1 MTGAPIWRLEW
12 RLALRRRRLFVL
24 NLAIPLVLVLPLA
37 LGSAPPF
44 HAAAAYAVLFV
55 LFGVFGSAIPL
66 IRDGEGGLLRR
77 MLLAG
82 APEARILGERV
93 LAGAVLDTL
102 QLLPALGV
110 ILAVG
115 RAPGAA
121 WFVAPSVLLLTLL
134 AANLIGVWV
143 AALARSLA
151 EGALFA
157 AVVALF
163 LLHGSGVFRTAR
175 EGTVGALLQETLPF
189 GPLHQTL
196 LAAAG
201 GGPPPSIGW
210 SLLVPAVGSMLILGL
225 TLFFA
230 GILLERVA
238 PGVRGDGR
246 GG

>member
-1 MTGAPIWRLEW
+1 VTGAPVWRLEW

-37 LGSAPPF
+37 LGGAPPF

-82 APEARILGERV
+82 APETRILGERT
-93 LAGAVLDTL
+93 LAGAALDCL

-115 RAPGAA
+115 RVRGGVWLLAP
-121 WFVAPSVLLLTLL
+121 FVLLLTLL

-163 LLHGSGVFRTAR
+163 LLHGSGVFRTAP
-175 EGTVGALLQETLPF
+175 EGTAGAVLQDILPF
-189 GPLHQTL
+189 GPLHRTL
-196 LAAAG
+196 LAATG
-201 GGPPPSIGW
+201 GGPAPSAGW
-210 SLLVPAVGSMLILGL
+210 SLLVPAAGSLVILML
-225 TLFFA
+225 TLRFA
-230 GILLERVA
+230 GVLLERVA
-238 PGVRGDGR
+238 PGGR
-246 GG
+246 GSGR

>member
-1 MTGAPIWRLEW
+1 VTGATIWRLEW
-12 RLALRRRRLFVL
+12 RLAFRRRRLFVL
-24 NLAIPLVLVLPLA
+24 NLAIPLALVLPLS
-37 LGSAPPF
+37 LSGAPPF

-55 LFGVFGSAIPL
+55 LFGVFGSTIPL
-66 IRDGEGGLLRR
+66 IRDGERGLLRR

-82 APEARILGERV
+82 APESRILVERV
-93 LAGAVLDTL
+93 MAGAILDFL

-110 ILAVG
+110 ILGFG
-115 RAPGAA
+115 RAPGSV
-121 WFVAPSVLLLTLL
+121 WLIAPPVLLLTLL
-134 AANLIGVWV
+134 AANLVGVWV

-175 EGTVGALLQETLPF
+175 EGTLGSFLQETLPF

-201 GGPPPSIGW
+201 GGPAPPVGW
-210 SLLVPAVGSMLILGL
+210 SLLMPAVGSVLILML

-230 GILLERVA
+230 HMLLERVA
-238 PGVRGDGR
+238 PGVREESG
-246 GG
+246 